1 MTVLLANIAL
11 VIPFLVAFIAVP
23 LWITFKHPDTAA
35 DHAQARRYLRARAV
49 HERAE
54 PARGAYAKAA

>member
-23 LWITFKHPDTAA
+23 LWITFKHPDSAT
-35 DHAQARRYLRARAV
+35 DHLQARRYLRARAA
-49 HERAE
+49 HEQAELTRA
-54 PARGAYAKAA
+54 AHQKAA